1 MKKVV
6 NYRFEYRKI
15 QEDPILKEQLTT
27 RLNNNLNTISQNNGD
42 LLTLWA
48 EAANS
53 IKEAIR
59 WNIPTMQRQKKQRW
73 MTNEIIDLMQQR
85 RQHKNKN
92 PDE

>member
-42 LLTLWA
+42 LLTFWA